1 MTLLT
6 RARVSLSISAV
17 IALLIATLWLTVNRV
32 QGETSMS
39 NDAGLADISA
49 ADLTAAS
56 KARVFFGHQSVG
68 INVLEGLSALYEA
81 HGMPAPRIEQGRS
94 PLTASGGFVEHDY
107 LGVNEQPLG
116 KIQDF
121 DYALRN
127 GLAEHIDIAMMKL
140 CYIDFRSDTD
150 VDALFAAYS
159 DTVEALE
166 RDFPDIA
173 IVKATVPLMTDR
185 RGLSK
190 LKARISGN
198 DRFGPAENVAR
209 ERFNTLVRERYAG
222 DHLFD
227 VAAAESTAPDGARS
241 GGRHNGQDYF
251 ALYDGYASDPGH
263 LNAQGAKVAAGAW
276 VRAVAG
282 AVR

>member
-1 MTLLT
+1 MTQSTRT
-6 RARVSLSISAV
+6 RASLSISMVVAMLAA
-17 IALLIATLWLTVNRV
+17 ALWWTVSRD
-32 QGETSMS
+32 QGGTSMP
-39 NDAGLADISA
+39 NSA
-49 ADLTAAS
+49 APADVSTADLATAS
-56 KARVFFGHQSVG
+56 TARVFFGHQSVG
-68 INVLEGLSALYEA
+68 MNVLDGLPALYA
-81 HGMPAPRIEQGRS
+81 DHAMPAPRIEQGRR
-94 PLTASGGFVEHDY
+94 PLSAPGGFVEHDY

-121 DYALRN
+121 DHALRS
-127 GLAEHIDIAMMKL
+127 GLAEHVDVAIMKL

-150 VDALFAAYS
+150 VDALFAAYR
-159 DTVEALE
+159 DTIEALE
-166 RDFPDIA
+166 RDFPDIT

-241 GGRHNGQDYF
+241 GGRHDGQDYF

-263 LNAQGAKVAAGAW
+263 LNAQGAKMAAAAW